1 METMI
6 CYCFTKVEYNKI
18 DFHDIAEILF
28 KVALNTITLTHNI
41 YKLKYNTSNKSI
53 QINTPGEIQ
62 QQ

>member
-28 KVALNTITLTHNI
+28 KVALNTITLTLTHNI
-41 YKLKYNTSNKSI
+41 YKLK
-53 QINTPGEIQ
+53 
-62 QQ
+62 